1 MMNLSAPFIA
11 RPVATTLLTVGIL
24 LAGLLGFMNLPV
36 APLPRVEFP
45 TIQVQASLPG
55 ASPDTVST
63 SVTTPLERRLGAI
76 AGVSEI
82 TSISTV
88 GNSRITLQ
96 FDLSRNIDGAA
107 RDVQAAINAARAD
120 LPSDLRSNPIYRK
133 INPADAPALVLA
145 LTSETLGQGHLYD
158 AASNVLQQ
166 KLSQVAGVGQV
177 VLGGSSLPA
186 VRVEINPSIL
196 SKYKI
201 GLESVRAALAAAN
214 ANTPKGAI
222 EVGDQRWQIYTN
234 DQARTAAEY
243 NDLIIAWRNG
253 APVRLSDVAQVI
265 DSVEDIRNEGQ
276 ANGKRSVLVII
287 YLQPNANIIE
297 TVDEVKKLLPDLQAA
312 LPNDVDVTLA
322 TDRTTTIRASLREV
336 ERALTASVILVV
348 LVTFA
353 FLRSVRA
360 GFVPSVAVPVSL
372 IGTFGV
378 MYLLGYSLNN
388 LSLMAMT
395 IAAGFVVDD
404 AIIVLENISR
414 HIERGMP
421 RLQAALLGAREVGFT
436 VVSMTL
442 SLIAVF
448 IPILLMGGIVGRLFR
463 EFAVTLTIAI
473 LISMVVSLTTT
484 PMMCAYVL
492 RPPRREGDQ
501 EKPPGRL
508 SRASERVFDAV
519 QDFYGRTLGWVLRHP
534 RFTMLVFL
542 GTIILNIFLY
552 VEIPKGFFPQ
562 QDTGRIIGFIRADQ
576 GISFQSMRQ
585 KFRQFV
591 SLVRTDPAIEN
602 VVGFTG
608 GFQTNT
614 GFMFAQLKPL
624 AQRNATADQVVN
636 RLRPRL
642 SQVSGANLFMFA
654 VQDIRVGGRQSASQ
668 FQFTLEGDSL
678 PDLYA
683 WGPKLVEALKRD
695 TSVITDV
702 DSDQQQGGLQ
712 VNLSI
717 DRDAAARLGVDTR
730 NISSTLYDAFGQ
742 RQVSTIYNA
751 LNQYHVVMEVHPD
764 YWENPETL
772 KDIWVSTTGGAISGA
787 QATAAVAAAAS
798 TTPKTAPL
806 TGAGATQLDPGAAV
820 RNQRTNAIAVA
831 GRGVASTGA
840 AVSTSAETMVPLSQV
855 THYTFGT
862 TPVAVNH
869 QGLFVATTISFNLAP
884 GKTLSDAVTFV
895 NGVMHD
901 IGVPSTI
908 HGSFQGTAR
917 AFQQSLNSQLLV
929 VLAALAAIYIVL
941 GILYESYIHPI
952 TILSTL
958 PSAGVGALLAL
969 YVVGI
974 DIRVLT
980 ELPAATGAAGG
991 PGAAAAPLLTLHA
1004 LGYFVELRYSPMEFS
1019 IIAMIGVLLL
1029 VGIVKKNAIMMID
1042 VALDR
1047 ERNQGLDSQE
1057 AIYQA
1062 CLLRFRPILMTTM
1075 AAMLGALPL
1084 ALGFG
1089 DGAELRRPLGI
1100 SIIGGLLVSQV
1111 LTLYTTPVIYLYLD
1125 RFRRRDRDTQS
1136 RLARRMGGLEARA

>member
-11 RPVATTLLTVGIL
+11 RPVATTLLTAGVL
-24 LAGLLGFMNLPV
+24 LAGLLGFLKLPV
-36 APLPRVEFP
+36 SPLPKVDFP

-55 ASPDTVST
+55 ASPDTVAT

-76 AGVSEI
+76 AGVTEI
-82 TSISTV
+82 TSTSTV

-120 LPSDLRSNPIYRK
+120 MPSDLRSNPVYRK

-145 LTSETLGQGHLYD
+145 LTSETIGQGRLYD

-166 KLSQVAGVGQV
+166 KLSQVSGVGQV
-177 VLGGSSLPA
+177 ALGGSSLPA
-186 VRVEINPSIL
+186 VRIEVNPNVL

-222 EVGDQRWQIYTN
+222 EVGDQRWQVYTN

-243 NDLIIAWRNG
+243 KDLIVAWRNG
-253 APVRLSDVAQVI
+253 SPVRLSDVAEII

-297 TVDEVKKLLPDLQAA
+297 TVDTIKELLPDLQAA
-312 LPNDVDVTLA
+312 LPNDVDITLA
-322 TDRTTTIRASLREV
+322 ADRTTTIRASLKEV

-348 LVTFA
+348 LVTFV

-404 AIIVLENISR
+404 AIIVLENVSR
-414 HIERGMP
+414 HIEEGMP
-421 RLQAALLGAREVGFT
+421 RMQAALQGAREVGFT

-463 EFAVTLTIAI
+463 EFAVTLSIAI
-473 LISMVVSLTTT
+473 LISMVISLTTT

-492 RPPRREGDQ
+492 RPPRREGEP

-508 SRASERVFDAV
+508 AQLSENVFDAI
-519 QDFYGRTLGWVLRHP
+519 QGFYGRTLAWVLRHA
-534 RFTMLVFL
+534 RLTMLVFV
-542 GTIILNIFLY
+542 GSVILNIFLY

-562 QDTGRIIGFIRADQ
+562 QDTGRIIGGIRADQ
-576 GISFQSMRQ
+576 SISFQAMRR

-591 SLVRTDPAIEN
+591 SIVRADPAVEN

-608 GFQTNT
+608 GFQTNS
-614 GFMFAQLKPL
+614 GFLFASLKPL
-624 AQRNATADQVVN
+624 SERDTSADKVIA
-636 RLRPRL
+636 RLRTKL
-642 SQVSGANLFMFA
+642 GQVAGANLFLQA
-654 VQDIRVGGRQSASQ
+654 VQDIRVGGRQSNSQ
-668 FQFTLEGDSL
+668 YQFTLQGDSVGE
-678 PDLYA
+678 LYA
-683 WGPKLVEALKRD
+683 WGPKLVEALKRN

-702 DSDQQQGGLQ
+702 DSDQQQNGLQ
-712 VNLSI
+712 VNLTI

-730 NISSTLYDAFGQ
+730 SISATLYDAFGQ

-751 LNQYHVVMEVHPD
+751 LNQYHVVMEVSPE

-772 KDIWVSTTGGAISGA
+772 KDIWVSTTGGSISGA
-787 QATAAVAAAAS
+787 QATAAVATTAPA
-798 TTPKTAPL
+798 TGTPKVASL
-806 TGAGATQLDPGAAV
+806 TGAAATQLDQGAAV

-840 AVSTSAETMVPLSQV
+840 AVSTTAETMIPLSQV
-855 THYTFGT
+855 TRYDFGT
-862 TPVAVNH
+862 TPLGVNH
-869 QGLFVATTISFNLAP
+869 QGMFVATTISFNLAI
-884 GKTLSDAVTFV
+884 GKTLSDAVTYV
-895 NGVMHD
+895 NQTMHD
-901 IGVPSTI
+901 IGMPTTI

-917 AFQQSLNSQLLV
+917 AFQQSLNSQLLM

-941 GILYESYIHPI
+941 GVLYESYIHPI

-958 PSAGVGALLAL
+958 PSAGIGALLAL
-969 YVVGI
+969 QV
-974 DIRVLT
+974 
-980 ELPAATGAAGG
+980 AG
-991 PGAAAAPLLTLHA
+991 
-1004 LGYFVELRYSPMEFS
+1004 MEFS

-1042 VALDR
+1042 VALER
-1047 ERNQGLDSQE
+1047 ERVQGLEAQE

-1075 AAMLGALPL
+1075 AAMLGATPL

-1089 DGAELRRPLGI
+1089 DGAELRQPLGI

-1125 RFRRRDRDTQS
+1125 RFRRRDRDIHS
-1136 RLARRMGGLEARA
+1136 RLARSMGGLEASA

>member
-1 MMNLSAPFIA
+1 MNLSAPFIA
-11 RPVATTLLTVGIL
+11 RPVATTLLTAGIL
-24 LAGLLGFMNLPV
+24 LAGLLGFMKLPV
-36 APLPRVEFP
+36 SPLPKVDFP

-63 SVTTPLERRLGAI
+63 SLTTPLERRLGAI
-76 AGVSEI
+76 AGVTEI
-82 TSISTV
+82 TSTSTV

-120 LPSDLRSNPIYRK
+120 MPSDLRSNPVYRK
-133 INPADAPALVLA
+133 INPADAPAIVLA
-145 LTSETLGQGHLYD
+145 LTSDTIGQGRLYD

-166 KLSQVAGVGQV
+166 KLSQVTGVGQV
-177 VLGGSSLPA
+177 ALGGSSLPA
-186 VRVEINPSIL
+186 VRVEINPNAL

-243 NDLIIAWRNG
+243 RDLIIAWRNG
-253 APVRLSDVAQVI
+253 APVRLSDVAEII
-265 DSVEDIRNEGQ
+265 DATEDIRNEGQ

-297 TVDEVKKLLPDLQAA
+297 TVDKVKELLPELQAA

-322 TDRTTTIRASLREV
+322 ADRTTTIRASLKEV
-336 ERALTASVILVV
+336 ERALTISVILVV

-378 MYLLGYSLNN
+378 MYLMGYSLNN

-404 AIIVLENISR
+404 AIIVLENVSR
-414 HIERGMP
+414 HIEEGMP
-421 RLQAALLGAREVGFT
+421 RRQAALQGAREVGFT

-473 LISMVVSLTTT
+473 LISMMISLTTT

-492 RPPRREGDQ
+492 RPPRREG
-501 EKPPGRL
+501 EEAKPPGRL
-508 SRASERVFDAV
+508 SRLSEQVFGAV
-519 QDFYGRTLGWVLRHP
+519 QNSYGRTLAWVLRHS
-534 RFTMLVFL
+534 RLTMLVFL

-576 GISFQSMRQ
+576 SISFQAMRR

-591 SLVRTDPAIEN
+591 SIVQSDPAIEN
-602 VVGFTG
+602 IVGFTG
-608 GFQTNT
+608 GFQTNS
-614 GFMFAQLKPL
+614 GFVFASLKPL
-624 AQRNATADQVVN
+624 KQRDGSADQVIN

-642 SQVSGANLFMFA
+642 AQVTGANLFMFA

-668 FQFTLEGDSL
+668 YQFSLQSDSL
-678 PDLYA
+678 ADLYT
-683 WGPKLVEALKRD
+683 WGPKLLEALKRNS
-695 TSVITDV
+695 SVITDV

-712 VNLSI
+712 VNLTI

-730 NISSTLYDAFGQ
+730 SISATLYDAFGQ

-751 LNQYHVVMEVHPD
+751 LNQYHVVMEVSPE

-772 KDIWVSTTGGAISGA
+772 KDIWVSTAGGAISGA
-787 QATAAVAAAAS
+787 QATAAVAATAPA
-798 TTPKTAPL
+798 TGTPKTAQL
-806 TGAGATQLDPGAAV
+806 TGTGATSLDPGAAV

-840 AVSTSAETMVPLSQV
+840 AVSTTAETMIPLSQV
-855 THYTFGT
+855 TRYDFGT
-862 TPVAVNH
+862 TPLAVNH
-869 QGLFVATTISFNLAP
+869 QGLFVATTISFNLAI
-884 GKTLSDAVTFV
+884 GKTLSDAVTYV
-895 NGVMHD
+895 NSTMQE
-901 IGVPSTI
+901 IGVPSSI

-917 AFQQSLNSQLLV
+917 AFQQSLDNQLLM

-941 GILYESYIHPI
+941 GVLYESYIHPI

-958 PSAGVGALLAL
+958 PSAGIGALLAL
-969 YVVGI
+969 QV
-974 DIRVLT
+974 
-980 ELPAATGAAGG
+980 AG
-991 PGAAAAPLLTLHA
+991 L
-1004 LGYFVELRYSPMEFS
+1004 EFS

-1047 ERNQGLDSQE
+1047 ERNQGLAPHD

-1089 DGAELRRPLGI
+1089 DGAELRQPLGI

-1125 RFRRRDRDTQS
+1125 RFRRRDRDIHS
-1136 RLARRMGGLEARA
+1136 RLARHMGGLEARA

>member
-11 RPVATTLLTVGIL
+11 RPVATTLLTAGIL
-24 LAGLLGFMNLPV
+24 LAGLLGFLKLPV
-36 APLPRVEFP
+36 SPLPKIEFP

-76 AGVSEI
+76 AGVTEI
-82 TSISTV
+82 TSTSTV

-96 FDLSRNIDGAA
+96 FDLSRSIDGAA

-145 LTSETLGQGHLYD
+145 LTSNTIGQGRLYD

-166 KLSQVAGVGQV
+166 KLSQVTGVGQV
-177 VLGGSSLPA
+177 ALGGSSLPA

-196 SKYKI
+196 SKYRI

-222 EVGDQRWQIYTN
+222 EVGEQRWQIYTN

-243 NDLIIAWRNG
+243 RDLIIAWRNG
-253 APVRLSDVAQVI
+253 SPVRLSDVAEVI
-265 DSVEDIRNEGQ
+265 DSTEDIRNEGQ

-297 TVDEVKKLLPDLQAA
+297 TVDTVKALLPELQAA

-322 TDRTTTIRASLREV
+322 ADRTTTIRASLREV
-336 ERALTASVILVV
+336 ERALSISVILVV
-348 LVTFA
+348 LVTFV

-404 AIIVLENISR
+404 AIIVLENVSR
-414 HIERGMP
+414 HIEEGMP
-421 RLQAALLGAREVGFT
+421 RLQAALQGAREVGFT

-463 EFAVTLTIAI
+463 VFDVTLSIAI
-473 LISMVVSLTTT
+473 LISMVISLTTT

-492 RPPRREGDQ
+492 RPPRREGGE

-508 SRASERVFDAV
+508 SRLSEQVFGGV
-519 QDFYGRTLGWVLRHP
+519 QDFYGRTLAWVLRHT
-534 RFTMLVFL
+534 RLTMLVFL

-576 GISFQSMRQ
+576 SISFQAMRR

-591 SLVRTDPAIEN
+591 SIVQSDPAIEN
-602 VVGFTG
+602 IVGFTG
-608 GFQTNT
+608 GFQTNS
-614 GFMFAQLKPL
+614 GFVFASLKPL
-624 AQRNATADQVVN
+624 KQRDASADQVIN
-636 RLRPRL
+636 RLRARL
-642 SQVSGANLFMFA
+642 AQVTGANLFMFA

-668 FQFTLEGDSL
+668 YQFTLQADSL
-678 PDLYA
+678 PDLYE

-702 DSDQQQGGLQ
+702 DSDQQQKGLQ
-712 VNLSI
+712 VNLTI

-730 NISSTLYDAFGQ
+730 NISATLYDAFGQ

-751 LNQYHVVMEVHPD
+751 LNQYHVVMEVSPE
-764 YWENPETL
+764 YWDNPETL
-772 KDIWVSTTGGAISGA
+772 KDMWVSTTGGSISGA
-787 QATAAVAAAAS
+787 QATAAVGTTS
-798 TTPKTAPL
+798 TATGTPKIASL
-806 TGAGATQLDPGAAV
+806 TGSGATSLDPNAAV
-820 RNQRTNAIAVA
+820 RNQRTNAIAVS

-840 AVSTSAETMVPLSQV
+840 AVSTSAETMIPLSQV
-855 THYTFGT
+855 TRYEFGT
-862 TPVAVNH
+862 TPLAVNH
-869 QGLFVATTISFNLAP
+869 QGLFVATTISFNLAL
-884 GKTLSDAVTFV
+884 GKTLSDAVTYV
-895 NGVMHD
+895 NSTMHE
-901 IGVPSTI
+901 IGVPASI

-917 AFQQSLNSQLLV
+917 AFQDSLNNQLLV

-941 GILYESYIHPI
+941 GVLYESYIHPI

-958 PSAGVGALLAL
+958 PSAGIGALLAL
-969 YVVGI
+969 QV
-974 DIRVLT
+974 
-980 ELPAATGAAGG
+980 TG
-991 PGAAAAPLLTLHA
+991 L
-1004 LGYFVELRYSPMEFS
+1004 EFS

-1047 ERNQGLDSQE
+1047 ERHQGLEPQE

-1089 DGAELRRPLGI
+1089 DGAELRQPLGI

-1111 LTLYTTPVIYLYLD
+1111 LTLYTTPVVYLYLD
-1125 RFRRRDRDTQS
+1125 RFRRRDRDTHS
-1136 RLARRMGGLEARA
+1136 RLARSMGGLEARA